1 MTAGETARTL
11 VIFRDC
17 HARNNITVQRTAAG
31 GENFPQK
38 DCGNEK
44 TTIFAAPYIT
54 KSGETASET
63 RADFLFPPT
72 PIRCSTPSP
81 SVNAPAALRECKA
94 EGKAAPLFLPRP
106 QQKTSEMPYTEKDCA
121 SANKS
126 NGCAAQAV
134 QNAARRTLVIF
145 RDCHA
150 RNNITVPLTDS
161 YVERFYRNFARRMG
175 WPCCI
180 RRSEAQLRNFQRP
193 PAGRKP
199 RPKAPESG
207 AGYHEAAMRFVQ
219 SLDLAAKGGA
229 L

>member
-1 MTAGETARTL
+1 M
-11 VIFRDC
+11 
-17 HARNNITVQRTAAG
+17 
-31 GENFPQK
+31 
-38 DCGNEK
+38 
-44 TTIFAAPYIT
+44 
-54 KSGETASET
+54 
-63 RADFLFPPT
+63 
-72 PIRCSTPSP
+72 
-81 SVNAPAALRECKA
+81 
-94 EGKAAPLFLPRP
+94 
-106 QQKTSEMPYTEKDCA
+106 
-121 SANKS
+121 
-126 NGCAAQAV
+126 
-134 QNAARRTLVIF
+134 IF

-180 RRSEAQLRNFQRP
+180 RRSEAQLRNFQCP